1 MRSAIYIR
9 VSTNKEEQKQSL
21 ENQKELF
28 MNLLSEKGWDLFDIY
43 LDIESGTKSKKRP
56 ALKRMIEDAR
66 MKKFD
71 IILAKELSRLA
82 RNGQL
87 SYEIKNLAEIQGI
100 HILTMDGAID
110 TLSGNTQMFGLY
122 AWMYEQ
128 ESQRTSERV
137 KTALQIRAKIGKFKG
152 SIPPY
157 GYYVENGVLKIRVD
171 STPDV
176 VRRIFN
182 SYLSGKGFDRIAR
195 ELLEE
200 GIATPSE
207 IAGKRNSS
215 SLWHGSTVRKILEN
229 QHYIGN
235 LVQQKETSIS
245 VTTEKRKKIDPA
257 NYVVIENTH
266 EPIISKDD
274 FHVAQQLISERKRK
288 RPYAKKHLFTNISF
302 CADCGKSMHYKANRK
317 GYICGAYNK
326 YGHTKCSEHHVRE
339 NELIE
344 AISNDIKQMFS
355 ALSTKSIQKD
365 IEKKVANFI
374 QRDQKQL
381 TNILKEIENIKKD
394 KTTALR
400 MKIRGE
406 IQDEE
411 YRLLIEDNG
420 IQLAKLNEEKLKLEK
435 GLLQQKQTID
445 FTKLIQQIEQF
456 VQNPVLDEEI
466 LHKLIE
472 RIEIKEDGSPRIHYR
487 FSDPYI
493 SSIFLRATH
502 STQHA
507 LSAETYPQAALLL
520 FCSPRLLISANR
532 ELKLLD
538 YRTHRQLFSASYQ
551 E

>member
-66 MKKFD
+66 LKKFD

-157 GYYVENGVLKIRVD
+157 GYYVENGILKVRVD

-200 GIATPSE
+200 GIPTPSE
-207 IAGKRNSS
+207 IAGKRNAS

-245 VTTEKRKKIDPA
+245 VTTEKRKKIDPE
-257 NYVVIENTH
+257 NYVVIKNTH

-274 FHVAQQLISERKRK
+274 FHVVQQLISERKRK

-326 YGHTKCSEHHVRE
+326 YGHTKCSDHHVRE
-339 NELIE
+339 DRLIE

-365 IEKKVANFI
+365 IEKKIANFI
-374 QRDQKQL
+374 QRDQKLL

-394 KTTALR
+394 KTAALR

-420 IQLAKLNEEKLKLEK
+420 IQLAKLNEEKLKLEQ

-445 FTKLIQQIEQF
+445 FTKLIQQIERF
-456 VQNPVLDEEI
+456 VQNPVLDEEM

-502 STQHA
+502 STRRVP
-507 LSAETYPQAALLL
+507 SAETYPLAACIR
-520 FCSPRLLISANR
+520 FCMRC
-532 ELKLLD
+532 
-538 YRTHRQLFSASYQ
+538 
-551 E
+551 